1 MWEFGYAVGTLGG
14 KLKEEIMNTAAA
26 QLHSIHLFSL
36 LRISH
41 LVSEAQ
47 KTIPTSRNA
56 ILISVQ

>member
-1 MWEFGYAVGTLGG
+1 MWEFGHAVGTLGG

-47 KTIPTSRNA
+47 KTIPTS
-56 ILISVQ
+56 